1 MEISTESSTGNV
13 NIKPL
18 GARNW
23 ELMMEFQLDFQVAQI
38 FYRNLKIFS
47 SNSSHL
53 KVKNRQK
60 LENRRFQNR
69 RLS

>member
-13 NIKPL
+13 NGKPL

-23 ELMMEFQLDFQVAQI
+23 ELMKEFQLDLPRAPI
-38 FYRNLKIFS
+38 FYRNLKTFS
-47 SNSSHL
+47 SNYWQL
-53 KVKNRQK
+53 KVNNRQK

>member
-23 ELMMEFQLDFQVAQI
+23 ELMMEFQLDFRVAQI
-38 FYRNLKIFS
+38 FYRNLKNFS
-47 SNSSHL
+47 SNGSQL
-53 KVKNRQK
+53 RVNNRQK